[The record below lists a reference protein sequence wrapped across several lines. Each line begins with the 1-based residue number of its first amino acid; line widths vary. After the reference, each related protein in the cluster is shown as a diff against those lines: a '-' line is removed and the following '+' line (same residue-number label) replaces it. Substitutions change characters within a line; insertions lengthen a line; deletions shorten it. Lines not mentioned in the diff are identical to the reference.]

1 MKVISYAGNEDIAI
15 VYIAETDSAKI
26 IEFVESVQPPLPRNK
41 KWVIIVST
49 LFGCPI
55 GCPICDAG
63 SFYRGKLTKDEI
75 LAQID
80 FLVNKRFPD
89 GNINVQKFKV
99 QFARMG
105 DPALNQNVLDVLREL
120 PHRYNAPGLMPCIS
134 TVAPAG
140 CDNFFEELIDIK
152 KTLYKG
158 KFQMQFSIH
167 TTDHKLRDQLIP
179 VKKWNFENI
188 ARYGERFFKKG
199 DRKIAL
205 NFALEKNS
213 SIDYELLRN
222 YFDPDKFIIKITP
235 INPTF
240 KASQNRLRSYI
251 DVNSESEDYIII
263 NNLRSAGFEVIVSIG
278 EPDENNIGSNCGQY
292 VMNHLKGKA
301 PISNSYTYKLQKY

>member
-41 KWVIIVST
+41 KWIIIVST

-63 SFYRGKLTKDEI
+63 SFYRGKLSEDEI
-75 LAQID
+75 LTQID

-140 CDNFFEELIDIK
+140 CDNFFEELIEIK

-205 NFALEKNS
+205 NFALEKDS
-213 SIDYELLRN
+213 SIDCELLRN

-292 VMNHLKGKA
+292 VMNHLKGRA

>member
-15 VYIAETDSAKI
+15 KI

-80 FLVNKRFPD
+80 FLVNKKFPD
-89 GNINVQKFKV
+89 GNINVQK
-99 QFARMG
+99 
-105 DPALNQNVLDVLREL
+105 VLREL

-188 ARYGERFFKKG
+188 ARYGEQFFKKG

-213 SIDYELLRN
+213 SIDCELLRN

-263 NNLRSAGFEVIVSIG
+263 NNLRSAGFEVIVSRR
-278 EPDENNIGSNCGQY
+278 
-292 VMNHLKGKA
+292 
-301 PISNSYTYKLQKY
+301 T